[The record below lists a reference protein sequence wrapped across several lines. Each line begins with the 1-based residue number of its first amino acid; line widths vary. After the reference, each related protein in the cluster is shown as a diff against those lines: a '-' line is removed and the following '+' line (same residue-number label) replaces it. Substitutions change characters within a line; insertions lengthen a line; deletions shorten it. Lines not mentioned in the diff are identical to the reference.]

1 MHQKLNGKLS
11 GQIFPNQLLQL
22 QEAPELR
29 EIIGVGTDCV
39 G

>member
-1 MHQKLNGKLS
+1 MHQKLNGKLG
-11 GQIFPNQLLQL
+11 GQIVPRQLLQP

-29 EIIGVGTDCV
+29 EIIGVSADCV